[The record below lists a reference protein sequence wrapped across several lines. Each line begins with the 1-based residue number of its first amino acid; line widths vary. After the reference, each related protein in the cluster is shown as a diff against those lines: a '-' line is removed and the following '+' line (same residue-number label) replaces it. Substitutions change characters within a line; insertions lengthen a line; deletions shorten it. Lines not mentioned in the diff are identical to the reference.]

1 MSSVRIAVRRLAKLA
16 ILAVE
21 APLPP
26 SPGPRLLIYHQV
38 GAGLD
43 REMEVTE
50 SAFRR
55 HVEIS
60 RRSPYRVVAL
70 EEALDNWGADNA
82 GHSVVFT
89 FDDGYRDL
97 YETAYPIL
105 RAAELPFVCYL
116 ATESIETGRPLGPPG
131 SEPLTWGQVE
141 EMLGSG
147 LLTVGAHTHTHL
159 DLRHASGEQVEHEIG
174 TSNQLIAHRLGIDAR
189 HFAYPWGYWSETA
202 HDLVVRHY
210 DSAVLGGT
218 ARAAAALDR
227 HRVNRVP
234 IQLSDDAV
242 GFRSKL
248 RRSGLLEERV
258 RRRITG
264 YHGP

>member
-16 ILAVE
+16 IVAVE

-159 DLRHASGEQVEHEIG
+159 DLRHASGQQVEHEIG
-174 TSNQLIAHRLGIDAR
+174 TSNQLIADRLGIDAK
-189 HFAYPWGYWSETA
+189 HFAYPWGYWSQTA
-202 HDLVVRHY
+202 HDVVARRY
-210 DSAVLGGT
+210 ESAVLGGAVRST
-218 ARAAAALDR
+218 VLLDPQK
-227 HRVNRVP
+227 VNRIP
-234 IQLSDDAV
+234 IQLSDGV
-242 GFRSKL
+242 IGFRAKL
-248 RRSGLLEERV
+248 RTRGVAEERI
-258 RRRITG
+258 RRMFRG
-264 YHGP
+264 NWGV